1 MIREYNDI
9 RAGASKTQLNVDAKV
24 FNLKSSPLWLL
35 TFVDLISLLLAFFI
49 MMFSMSSIKMS
60 AWDIFKGS
68 LDHEQ
73 TLEGPSTANNTKQ
86 TISKSQAIKY
96 GLNLGYLRSIL
107 ETGLKKEKLLKNVS
121 FTFDSE
127 RLLISLPTK
136 LIFEK
141 GSSALSRDGKK
152 ALFLLAET
160 LSNFKND
167 ISLVGHSDPTPMV
180 AGAKYENNWVL
191 SLSRAYSVA
200 QTLKNAGYR
209 KSLKIL
215 SFADTRFNDISNKRS
230 VENRHQ
236 LARRVD
242 IMVHKEWQQ

>member
-1 MIREYNDI
+1 
-9 RAGASKTQLNVDAKV
+9 
-24 FNLKSSPLWLL
+24 
-35 TFVDLISLLLAFFI
+35 
-49 MMFSMSSIKMS
+49 MFSMSSIKMS

-73 TLEGPSTANNTKQ
+73 TLEGPSTATNKKQ
-86 TISKSQAIKY
+86 TLSKSQAIKY

-141 GSSALSRDGKK
+141 GSSALSHDGKK

-167 ISLVGHSDPTPMV
+167 ISLVGHSDPTPM
-180 AGAKYENNWVL
+180 ACLLYT
-191 SLSRAYSVA
+191 SPSPR
-200 QTLKNAGYR
+200 
-209 KSLKIL
+209 
-215 SFADTRFNDISNKRS
+215 D
-230 VENRHQ
+230 
-236 LARRVD
+236 
-242 IMVHKEWQQ
+242 